1 MEQLFQILST
11 IFIKMARTSARS
23 KKPPTAL
30 VYDHMM
36 GFDKTRNSRKKA
48 QRQLNNVNLS
58 SESDTKL
65 VIAKQK
71 KKLMKKKLQ
80 VKFRNKK

>member
-36 GFDKTRNSRKKA
+36 GFDKTRNSRKKG
-48 QRQLNNVNLS
+48 QRQEKKK
-58 SESDTKL
+58 ESDKKL
-65 VIAKQK
+65 FLAKQK

-80 VKFRNKK
+80 VKFSNKK